1 MKQFTIPVYLGISP
15 EMILGFA
22 SCVWIKSL
30 TRSIGA
36 VAVFAIEPET
46 PPAAKSLKKPSGS
59 CLYYARLVERE
70 RKIESKP
77 FEQSERKKKKKK
89 RSDRFRM
96 MMMFFFSPAISRTP
110 RKPQLSGERKRTRR
124 EEKRRR
130 SLSLFRS
137 ISFQRGEIFSR
148 RAHTFNHLLAA
159 LKRRCVLNNL
169 IALLRKA
176 RGSERAA
183 TFLSRFDRRF
193 RVQEYTF
200 RPNVHISSSSRFT
213 SRVIAHI
220 HVPRDINHIWIFSKT
235 TLECTHHFFLT
246 VRGELRGRSLRP
258 RHLHRRH
265 NSSSTLFTRRL
276 RFQVALERLL
286 VKGFR
291 KRHLSRKCLV
301 VLY

>member
-110 RKPQLSGERKRTRR
+110 RKPQLSGVRKRTLA
-124 EEKRRR
+124 EGKET
-130 SLSLFRS
+130 SIALSLFRS

-176 RGSERAA
+176 FEEVSA
-183 TFLSRFDRRF
+183 
-193 RVQEYTF
+193 
-200 RPNVHISSSSRFT
+200 
-213 SRVIAHI
+213 
-220 HVPRDINHIWIFSKT
+220 PR
-235 TLECTHHFFLT
+235 HFFLDSIDDFAFKNT
-246 VRGELRGRSLRP
+246 RFVQTYASRP
-258 RHLHRRH
+258 RLVSHR
-265 NSSSTLFTRRL
+265 
-276 RFQVALERLL
+276 A
-286 VKGFR
+286 
-291 KRHLSRKCLV
+291 
-301 VLY
+301 

>member
-96 MMMFFFSPAISRTP
+96 MMMMFFFSPAISRTP
-110 RKPQLSGERKRTRR
+110 RKPQLSGVRKRTLA
-124 EEKRRR
+124 EGKET
-130 SLSLFRS
+130 SIALSFRS

-176 RGSERAA
+176 FEEVSA
-183 TFLSRFDRRF
+183 
-193 RVQEYTF
+193 
-200 RPNVHISSSSRFT
+200 
-213 SRVIAHI
+213 
-220 HVPRDINHIWIFSKT
+220 PR
-235 TLECTHHFFLT
+235 HFFLDSIDDFAFKNT
-246 VRGELRGRSLRP
+246 RFVQTHTSRP
-258 RHLHRRH
+258 RLVSHR
-265 NSSSTLFTRRL
+265 
-276 RFQVALERLL
+276 A
-286 VKGFR
+286 
-291 KRHLSRKCLV
+291 
-301 VLY
+301 

>member
-59 CLYYARLVERE
+59 CLYYARLVLRE

-110 RKPQLSGERKRTRR
+110 RKPQLSGERKRTLA
-124 EEKRRR
+124 EGKET
-130 SLSLFRS
+130 SIALSFRS

-159 LKRRCVLNNL
+159 LKRRRVLNNL

-176 RGSERAA
+176 FEEVSA
-183 TFLSRFDRRF
+183 
-193 RVQEYTF
+193 
-200 RPNVHISSSSRFT
+200 
-213 SRVIAHI
+213 
-220 HVPRDINHIWIFSKT
+220 PR
-235 TLECTHHFFLT
+235 HFFLDSIDDFAFKNT
-246 VRGELRGRSLRP
+246 RFVQTHTSRP
-258 RHLHRRH
+258 RLVSHR
-265 NSSSTLFTRRL
+265 
-276 RFQVALERLL
+276 A
-286 VKGFR
+286 
-291 KRHLSRKCLV
+291 
-301 VLY
+301 

>member
-15 EMILGFA
+15 ETILGFA

-77 FEQSERKKKKKK
+77 FEQSERKKKEKKEI
-89 RSDRFRM
+89 RSLSDDDDDVLLLLAGDLSHASETPTFG
-96 MMMFFFSPAISRTP
+96 RT
-110 RKPQLSGERKRTRR
+110 KEDEAGGKETSIA
-124 EEKRRR
+124 
-130 SLSLFRS
+130 LSLFRS

-159 LKRRCVLNNL
+159 LKRRGCVLNNL

-176 RGSERAA
+176 
-183 TFLSRFDRRF
+183 
-193 RVQEYTF
+193 
-200 RPNVHISSSSRFT
+200 I
-213 SRVIAHI
+213 
-220 HVPRDINHIWIFSKT
+220 
-235 TLECTHHFFLT
+235 
-246 VRGELRGRSLRP
+246 
-258 RHLHRRH
+258 
-265 NSSSTLFTRRL
+265 
-276 RFQVALERLL
+276 
-286 VKGFR
+286 
-291 KRHLSRKCLV
+291 SRK
-301 VLY
+301 

>member
-15 EMILGFA
+15 ETILGFA

-89 RSDRFRM
+89 RSDRFRTM
-96 MMMFFFSPAISRTP
+96 MMMMMMFFFFSPAISRTP

-130 SLSLFRS
+130 SLSL
-137 ISFQRGEIFSR
+137 SF
-148 RAHTFNHLLAA
+148 
-159 LKRRCVLNNL
+159 V
-169 IALLRKA
+169 
-176 RGSERAA
+176 
-183 TFLSRFDRRF
+183 
-193 RVQEYTF
+193 
-200 RPNVHISSSSRFT
+200 
-213 SRVIAHI
+213 
-220 HVPRDINHIWIFSKT
+220 
-235 TLECTHHFFLT
+235 
-246 VRGELRGRSLRP
+246 RSLSNAARSFREERTHLIIFWRP
-258 RHLHRRH
+258 
-265 NSSSTLFTRRL
+265 
-276 RFQVALERLL
+276 
-286 VKGFR
+286 
-291 KRHLSRKCLV
+291 
-301 VLY
+301 